1 LKEFA
6 YPGGTVDTRVKN
18 LKRIWNLK
26 KNEIGF
32 IQSEVAKKIGMTQGA
47 ISQYLNEFTVLNPPV
62 IIKFANFLGVD
73 PREIDPDILNYLPD
87 VATANL
93 IYNWSDAEK
102 RIDEASTSII
112 FPNKMPAKV
121 IRLDKPLHYSNHGT
135 ELKLPKGAIL
145 WVLEEEPSSLFKDPK
160 STSLW
165 VISRKGSPDFEV
177 VNTKQL
183 PPKSLLKLRYFL
195 HGARLF

>member
-1 LKEFA
+1 M
-6 YPGGTVDTRVKN
+6 DTRVKN

-32 IQSEVAKKIGMTQGA
+32 IQSEAAKKIGMTQGA

-112 FPNKMPAKV
+112 FPKKMPAKV
-121 IRLDKPLHYSNHGT
+121 TRLDKPLHYSNHGT